1 MPHQKNRVTFRSL
14 CFFVKKK
21 EPGGSFFWYNHS
33 MNDNNYTK
41 GDFTSFSNERQLVLP
56 LDFEIL
62 LPEDVLCGC

>member
-1 MPHQKNRVTFRSL
+1 
-14 CFFVKKK
+14 
-21 EPGGSFFWYNHS
+21 